1 MDLGYFETSLDVQ
14 DVRRSV
20 AFYEALGF
28 KQLDGGV
35 DVRTV
40 SMVRGD
46 CKLALYQG
54 YLDPAGTQLI
64 FWQGDIEA
72 IGRELVAKG
81 IALERGPMGD
91 DKGRALMFR
100 DPDGNPIFLINM
112 PVRYVNDPGY
122 EREMPAYRRAT
133 PKPDM
138 QIGWFNLSL
147 PTADIHR
154 SVAFYQLLGFELMS
168 KDYDTD
174 ATLSNGDCRISLYQ
188 GHLDPAEIQL
198 IFWQGHID
206 VMAKTVLDRGLGFF
220 RPLKRADDGEAF
232 MLKDPDGHPLYFIN
246 MVKYRR
252 PADRDKRAAAAANNI
267 T

>member
-14 DVRRSV
+14 DIRRSV

-147 PTADIHR
+147 PTAADVQGLRHR
-154 SVAFYQLLGFELMS
+154 RHAFQRRLP
-168 KDYDTD
+168 DQP
-174 ATLSNGDCRISLYQ
+174 LSGPSRSGRN
-188 GHLDPAEIQL
+188 
-198 IFWQGHID
+198 
-206 VMAKTVLDRGLGFF
+206 
-220 RPLKRADDGEAF
+220 
-232 MLKDPDGHPLYFIN
+232 
-246 MVKYRR
+246 
-252 PADRDKRAAAAANNI
+252 PADLLAGPHRRHGQDGPGPGPWVLPALEARR
-267 T
+267 